1 MFFSLLLFIDD
12 SDDEAALSMLM
23 LLLFLS
29 LSCEQEV
36 RELLDPDR
44 GGIGGSARSGEA
56 EERLETLAQRRE
68 ELSKVTLFSLLWE
81 RPLKCGML

>member
-1 MFFSLLLFIDD
+1 MIMMEQLLSTLMSLLL
-12 SDDEAALSMLM
+12 
-23 LLLFLS
+23 LF

-68 ELSKVTLFSLLWE
+68 ELSKVTLFSVQWE
-81 RPLKCGML
+81 RPSKSGML

>member
-1 MFFSLLLFIDD
+1 MLMMMMKQL
-12 SDDEAALSMLM
+12 LSMLM
-23 LLLFLS
+23 LLLVTS

-68 ELSKVTLFSLLWE
+68 ELSKVTHSSFHLSIFSVGAAFKEWNAA
-81 RPLKCGML
+81 G